1 MSLDESRGTAMEV
14 GESGRSR
21 LFRGQTAI
29 DFYGRR
35 RLGLA
40 ASLGLLV
47 LTLGSLGFRGLDLG
61 IDFEGGVSWDVPAS
75 SFGVAE
81 AEALLDAE
89 GVSTDGARIQLRS
102 SESGEFVKV
111 QVEAA
116 EGARAEELR
125 AAFAEA
131 AQVAV
136 DDVGVNLVS
145 SSWGSDVTGKAIRA
159 LLVFLVLVA
168 VFISI
173 RFEWRMAVGAIV
185 AMLHDVVISVGIYSV
200 FGFVV
205 TPATVIA
212 FLTIL
217 GYSLY
222 DTIVVFDRIRE
233 NEARLAAH
241 RAPFADV
248 MNISMNQVIMR
259 SVNTSL
265 SSVVPV
271 VSLLLIGAGL
281 LGASTLSEFA
291 IALLIGMVTGAYSS
305 IFIAAPLLAVLK
317 GRSAEWRDR
326 RWARAVGEPL
336 RAMVMGGLPAGRRVR
351 GDEAEP
357 GESRAVADAASVLN
371 HAPRPRRKKR
381 H

>member
-1 MSLDESRGTAMEV
+1 M
-14 GESGRSR
+14 
-21 LFRGQTAI
+21 
-29 DFYGRR
+29 
-35 RLGLA
+35 

-47 LTLGSLGFRGLDLG
+47 LTIGSLGLRGLDLG

-217 GYSLY
+217 GSPS
-222 DTIVVFDRIRE
+222 TT
-233 NEARLAAH
+233 RLLCSIGSE
-241 RAPFADV
+241 RTRP
-248 MNISMNQVIMR
+248 
-259 SVNTSL
+259 
-265 SSVVPV
+265 
-271 VSLLLIGAGL
+271 VSLR
-281 LGASTLSEFA
+281 TE
-291 IALLIGMVTGAYSS
+291 
-305 IFIAAPLLAVLK
+305 
-317 GRSAEWRDR
+317 R
-326 RWARAVGEPL
+326 R
-336 RAMVMGGLPAGRRVR
+336 LPM
-351 GDEAEP
+351 
-357 GESRAVADAASVLN
+357 
-371 HAPRPRRKKR
+371 
-381 H
+381 

>member
-1 MSLDESRGTAMEV
+1 MSVSEVRGEAMAV
-14 GESGRSR
+14 GETGRSR
-21 LFRGQTAI
+21 LFRGQTAV

-35 RLGLA
+35 RFGLVA
-40 ASLGLLV
+40 SLVLLVVTIGSLGL
-47 LTLGSLGFRGLDLG
+47 RGLDLG
-61 IDFEGGVSWDVPAS
+61 IDFEGGVSWDVPAT
-75 SFGVAE
+75 SFSVEDAGR
-81 AEALLDAE
+81 LLDE
-89 GVSTDGARIQLRS
+89 QGVSTEGARIQLRS
-102 SESGEFVKV
+102 SESGQFVKV

-116 EGARAEELR
+116 EGERAEELR
-125 AAFAEA
+125 ALFASA
-131 AQVAV
+131 AGVTV
-136 DDVGVNLVS
+136 DEVGVNLVS
-145 SSWGSDVTGKAIRA
+145 SSWGSDVTAKAVRA
-159 LLVFLVLVA
+159 LLVFMVLVA
-168 VFISI
+168 IFISI
-173 RFEWRMAVGAIV
+173 RFEWRMAVAAIA
-185 AMLHDVVISVGIYSV
+185 AMVHDVVISVGIYSV

-222 DTIVVFDRIRE
+222 DTIVVFDRVRE

-259 SVNTSL
+259 SVNTSV
-265 SSVVPV
+265 SSVIPV

-291 IALLIGMVTGAYSS
+291 VALLIGMVTGAYSS

-317 GRSAEWRDR
+317 SNSPEWRDR

-351 GDEAEP
+351 GDEATP
-357 GESRAVADAASVLN
+357 GESRAVADASSVLN

-381 H
+381 R

>member
-1 MSLDESRGTAMEV
+1 MSVNETRGEAMAV
-14 GESGRSR
+14 GPTGRSR

-35 RLGLA
+35 RLGLVTSLVLLVVTIG
-40 ASLGLLV
+40 SLGL
-47 LTLGSLGFRGLDLG
+47 RGLDLG
-61 IDFEGGVSWDVPAS
+61 IDFEGGVSWDVPAAE
-75 SFGVAE
+75 FGVDAAAE
-81 AEALLDAE
+81 LLE
-89 GVSTDGARIQLRS
+89 EQGVSTDGARIQLRS
-102 SESGEFVKV
+102 SESGEFVKI

-116 EGARAEELR
+116 EGDRAEELR
-125 AAFAEA
+125 ALFAA
-131 AQVAV
+131 AAGVAV

-145 SSWGSDVTGKAIRA
+145 SSWGSDVTAKAIRA
-159 LLVFLVLVA
+159 LLVFVVLVA

-173 RFEWRMAVGAIV
+173 RFEWRMALAAIV

-222 DTIVVFDRIRE
+222 DTIVVFDRVRE

-248 MNISMNQVIMR
+248 TNISMNQVIMR
-259 SVNTSL
+259 SVNTSV

-291 IALLIGMVTGAYSS
+291 VALLIGMVTGAYSS

-317 GRSAEWRDR
+317 GSSPEWRDR
-326 RWARAVGEPL
+326 RWARAEGEPL
-336 RAMVMGGLPAGRRVR
+336 RSMVMGGLPAGRRVR
-351 GDEAEP
+351 DDDETPGD
-357 GESRAVADAASVLN
+357 SRAVADAASVLN

-381 H
+381 R

>member
-1 MSLDESRGTAMEV
+1 MSVNETRGEAMAV
-14 GESGRSR
+14 GTTGRSR

-35 RLGLA
+35 RLGLVTSLVLLVMTIT
-40 ASLGLLV
+40 SLGL
-47 LTLGSLGFRGLDLG
+47 RGLDLG
-61 IDFEGGVSWDVPAS
+61 IDFEGGVSWDVPAAE
-75 SFGVAE
+75 FGVDA
-81 AEALLDAE
+81 AADLLE
-89 GVSTDGARIQLRS
+89 EQGVSTDGARIQLRS

-116 EGARAEELR
+116 ERDRAEELR
-125 AAFAEA
+125 ALFAA
-131 AQVAV
+131 AAGVAV

-145 SSWGSDVTGKAIRA
+145 SSWGSDVTAKAIRA

-173 RFEWRMAVGAIV
+173 RFEWRMALAAIV

-222 DTIVVFDRIRE
+222 DTIVVFDRVRE

-248 MNISMNQVIMR
+248 TNISMNQVIMR
-259 SVNTSL
+259 SVNTSV

-291 IALLIGMVTGAYSS
+291 VALLIGMVTGAYSS

-317 GRSAEWRDR
+317 GSSPEWRDR
-326 RWARAVGEPL
+326 RWARAEGEPL
-336 RAMVMGGLPAGRRVR
+336 RSMVMGGLPAGRRVR
-351 GDEAEP
+351 DDDETPGD
-357 GESRAVADAASVLN
+357 SRAVADAASVLN

-381 H
+381 R

>member
-1 MSLDESRGTAMEV
+1 
-14 GESGRSR
+14 
-21 LFRGQTAI
+21 
-29 DFYGRR
+29 Y
-35 RLGLA
+35 LGLTTLA
-40 ASLGLLV
+40 DLAVCYLFTRPAVILMASRHRDGRL
-47 LTLGSLGFRGLDLG
+47 
-61 IDFEGGVSWDVPAS
+61 SWDVPAAE
-75 SFGVAE
+75 FGVDA
-81 AEALLDAE
+81 AADLLE
-89 GVSTDGARIQLRS
+89 EQGVSTDGARIQLRS
-102 SESGEFVKV
+102 SESGEFVKI

-116 EGARAEELR
+116 EGDRAEELR
-125 AAFAEA
+125 ALFAA
-131 AQVAV
+131 AAGVAV

-145 SSWGSDVTGKAIRA
+145 SSWGSDVTAKAIRA

-173 RFEWRMAVGAIV
+173 RFEWRMALAAIV

-222 DTIVVFDRIRE
+222 DTIVVFDRVRE

-248 MNISMNQVIMR
+248 TNISMNQVIMR
-259 SVNTSL
+259 SVNTSV

-271 VSLLLIGAGL
+271 VSLLFIGAGL

-291 IALLIGMVTGAYSS
+291 VALLIGMVTGAYSS

-317 GRSAEWRDR
+317 GSSPEWRDR
-326 RWARAVGEPL
+326 RWARAEGEPL
-336 RAMVMGGLPAGRRVR
+336 RSMVMGGLWWGLRPAGSSSPHRWHTACGRDSCR
-351 GDEAEP
+351 YARPASSP
-357 GESRAVADAASVLN
+357 GPLPGRSTNSSTAPTNSRSTATRST
-371 HAPRPRRKKR
+371 PRNGS
-381 H
+381 